1 MCHSTNLLPFLLDDL
16 VNLHASLD
24 FLLSTLD
31 PLDVLIVVFNFCVVF
46 PKGLCVALDLLSGFL
61 E

>member
-1 MCHSTNLLPFLLDDL
+1 MSHRAYLLPFLLDDL

-24 FLLSTLD
+24 LLLSTLD
-31 PLDVLIVVFNFCVVF
+31 PLDVLIVVFNFSVIF
-46 PKGLCVALDLLSGFL
+46 PKGLSVALDLLSRFQ